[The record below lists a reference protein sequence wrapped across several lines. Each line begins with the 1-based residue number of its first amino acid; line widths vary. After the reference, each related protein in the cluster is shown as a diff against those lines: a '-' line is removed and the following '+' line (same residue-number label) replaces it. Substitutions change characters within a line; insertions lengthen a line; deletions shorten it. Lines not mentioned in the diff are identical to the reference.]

1 VTEIRDITRVNV
13 VDVAAGRIIP
23 NSAVVVDGMVARETK
38 AAGRALMT
46 RSNGNLQPVAR
57 ENA

>member
-1 VTEIRDITRVNV
+1 VTEIRAITRVNV

>member
-1 VTEIRDITRVNV
+1 VTEIRAITRVNV
-13 VDVAAGRIIP
+13 VDAAVRIIP
-23 NSAVVVDGMVARETK
+23 NSAVVVDGSMVARETK